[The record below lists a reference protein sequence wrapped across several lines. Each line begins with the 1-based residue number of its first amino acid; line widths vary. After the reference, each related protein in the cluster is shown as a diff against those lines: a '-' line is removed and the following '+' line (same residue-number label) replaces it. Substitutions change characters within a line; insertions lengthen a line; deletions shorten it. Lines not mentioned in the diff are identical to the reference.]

1 MTAKNLLAPVHY
13 IVATIAIFE
22 LFAASVSF
30 PTGSR
35 LMLMGSA
42 SGSAAMPGIYA
53 VDAPRGTGCP
63 LRCWRRGRLRFWHH
77 PELGQNRGEV
87 PVLAVPL
94 DQSVVSQFEDRSH
107 AHVDLLPRAWWQW
120 AELPAVGPGE
130 IPLHD
135 GHGCLR
141 QRRSPVSP

>member
-1 MTAKNLLAPVHY
+1 MA
-13 IVATIAIFE
+13 
-22 LFAASVSF
+22 
-30 PTGSR
+30 GQWQR
-35 LMLMGSA
+35 G
-42 SGSAAMPGIYA
+42 
-53 VDAPRGTGCP
+53 DARH
-63 LRCWRRGRLRFWHH
+63 LRRGRSARHWLSATMLASRTPPLLHH

-135 GHGCLR
+135 GT
-141 QRRSPVSP
+141 VV